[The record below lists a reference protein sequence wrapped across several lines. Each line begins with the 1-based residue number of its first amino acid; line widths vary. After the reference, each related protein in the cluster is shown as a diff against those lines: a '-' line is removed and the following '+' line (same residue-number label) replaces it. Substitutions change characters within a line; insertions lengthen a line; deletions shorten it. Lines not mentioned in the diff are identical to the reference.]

1 MHAKK
6 WPNKWKSNEQK
17 IKNKTICHG
26 WSKPTLMTHLL
37 SPFMAIKVIWPV
49 GLVNIWTRRPFDS
62 RQSSNWWS
70 PSIYSPHLTVAP
82 LRRASALAS
91 VLKRS
96 TKRSGA
102 SFKLCSKSSWPPS
115 INQISRK
122 PPHFGGGGTS
132 EKSLQKKKKRTVPVT
147 ICMFQLTLPV
157 LFFIFFYS
165 ILSLNRTPS
174 QQSGEWAAYGT

>member
-132 EKSLQKKKKRTVPVT
+132 EKSLKKKKKKETCQWPFA
-147 ICMFQLTLPV
+147 CFNSHYLS
-157 LFFIFFYS
+157 FFFFYS